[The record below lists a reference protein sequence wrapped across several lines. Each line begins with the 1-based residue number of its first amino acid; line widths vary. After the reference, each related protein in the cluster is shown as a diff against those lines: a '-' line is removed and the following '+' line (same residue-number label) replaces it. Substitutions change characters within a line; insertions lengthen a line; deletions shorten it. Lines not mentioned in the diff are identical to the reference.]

1 MPHPHTST
9 DSEYARLIM
18 DGDLAGTDFKTVLV
32 YLHLA
37 ENGPQTP
44 EELNAAIGEWSLP
57 SIYRALNELHDGEG
71 IVERTPAPD
80 VGPQTYRYAVA
91 DGSPG
96 SQS

>member
-1 MPHPHTST
+1 MPHSPASS

-44 EELNAAIGEWSLP
+44 KELNASIGDRSLP

-80 VGPQTYRYAVA
+80 VSPETYRYAVA

>member
-1 MPHPHTST
+1 
-9 DSEYARLIM
+9 M

-44 EELNAAIGEWSLP
+44 EELNAAIGDRSLP

-91 DGSPG
+91 DGSAG